1 MNVKRYLFHL
11 VMGGMILTA
20 PILKAQ
26 SVTLDAVIDSV
37 TMPIGQQ
44 TLLHLTLT
52 GPSKATYAF
61 PSFVGDS
68 LVNGVEILERRPVDT
83 LELDPSFVKLR
94 ADYLITSFDSGLY
107 YIPPI
112 KVMVDKDPVFSN
124 ELAIKIVT
132 YNVDT
137 ANYQLFD
144 IKGVQKPPFVL
155 ADYLWILLVIL
166 LAAVL
171 GLGGWWLYRRYLKR
185 KAHQAEEDVL
195 ASLPPHVAAIMALD
209 KLKTDRPWIAGRN
222 KEFYT
227 RLSDILRQ
235 YIERRFQ
242 VNAPEMTTSDILAL
256 FQRDKDTQSVYQNL
270 KQILQLSD
278 LVKFAKLIPLE
289 NEHDLS
295 LMNAYLFVNQTKQEE
310 IPDPETQKETLP
322 EASVDGNAAETTSV
336 PPTSTAT
343 DDDDELKKY
352 QPK

>member
-1 MNVKRYLFHL
+1 MNLKKYLFPVVFGSL
-11 VMGGMILTA
+11 LLTGTSSM
-20 PILKAQ
+20 AQ
-26 SVTLDAVIDSV
+26 SLTLNAAVDSVTL
-37 TMPIGQQ
+37 PIGQQ
-44 TLLHLTLT
+44 TLLHLNLS
-52 GPSKATYAF
+52 GPSNVTYTFPAF
-61 PSFVGDS
+61 TGDT
-68 LVNGVEILERRPVDT
+68 LVTGIEVLKRLPVDT
-83 LELDPSFVKLR
+83 LEHDQTFIKLK

-107 YIPPI
+107 YIPPV
-112 KVMVDKDPVFSN
+112 KVLAGSDSVFSN
-124 ELAIKIVT
+124 ELAIKILT
-132 YNVDT
+132 YDVDT

-155 ADYLWILLVIL
+155 ADYLWVLLVL
-166 LAAVL
+166 LAALAL
-171 GLGGWWLYRRYLKR
+171 GLGGWWYYKRYRQRR
-185 KAHQAEEDVL
+185 SHQQEAEVL

-209 KLKTDRPWIAGRN
+209 KLKVERPWIAGRN

-256 FQRDKDTQSVYQNL
+256 FHRDKETQSVYQNL

-295 LMNAYLFVNQTKQEE
+295 MMNAYLFVNQTKQE
-310 IPDPETQKETLP
+310 DVPEADAQLEEPSDKEETGNDLKKQATGTLP
-322 EASVDGNAAETTSV
+322 NPS
-336 PPTSTAT
+336 
-343 DDDDELKKY
+343 DDDDALKKY

>member
-1 MNVKRYLFHL
+1 MYAKRYLYDL
-11 VMGGMILTA
+11 LLGCLILLA
-20 PILKAQ
+20 PALKAQ
-26 SVTLDAVIDSV
+26 SVTLNAVIDSV

-44 TLLHLTLT
+44 TLLHLTLS
-52 GPSKATYAF
+52 GPSNQSYTF
-61 PSFVGDS
+61 PSFLGDT
-68 LVNGVEILERRPVDT
+68 LVSGVEILERRPVDT
-83 LELDPSFVKLR
+83 LELDPSYIKLK

-112 KVMVDKDPVFSN
+112 KVMAGNDSVLSN
-124 ELAIKIVT
+124 ELAIKILT
-132 YNVDT
+132 YDVDT

-144 IKGVQKPPFVL
+144 IKGVQQPPFVL
-155 ADYLWILLVIL
+155 ADYLWIVLIVL

-171 GLGGWWLYRRYLKR
+171 GLGGWWFYRRYQQR
-185 KAHQAEEDVL
+185 KAHQQEEDIL

-209 KLKTDRPWIAGRN
+209 KLKTERPWIAGRN

-242 VNAPEMTTSDILAL
+242 VNALEMTTSDILSL
-256 FQRDKDTQSVYQNL
+256 FQKDKETQSVYLNL

-295 LMNAYLFVNQTKQEE
+295 MMNAYLFVNQTKQEAV
-310 IPDPETQKETLP
+310 PDPETQKENLSDTQVVGVNAEPTL
-322 EASVDGNAAETTSV
+322 AQ
-336 PPTSTAT
+336 PTENQANEE
-343 DDDDELKKY
+343 DELKKY